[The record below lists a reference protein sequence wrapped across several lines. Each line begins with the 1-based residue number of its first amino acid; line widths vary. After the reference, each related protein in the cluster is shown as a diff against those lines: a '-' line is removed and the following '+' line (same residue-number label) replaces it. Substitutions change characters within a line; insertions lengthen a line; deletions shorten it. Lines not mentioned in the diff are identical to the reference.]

1 MSATADTPP
10 QAPKLGTTAMPILLA
25 LSLCHM
31 LNDTMQSMIPAIYP
45 MIKDSLGLDFGQIG
59 LITLAFNLTASLL
72 QPLVG
77 LYTDKRPMPY
87 SLTVGMGFTLLGLV
101 MLSLAGSFAAVVTAA
116 AMVGLGSSVFHPES
130 SRMARLA
137 AGTRLGFGQSLFQI
151 GGNAGS
157 AIGPLM
163 AAFIILPRGQTSILW
178 MSILALLGMGILA
191 WVGNWYAR
199 MRRAPRSAK
208 SGRTDPGISS
218 RKVAITVA
226 TLVVLILSK
235 YFYMASFNTYYT
247 FYLIEHFGLEVGH
260 AQTLL
265 FVFLA
270 SVAAGTIL
278 GGPIGDRI
286 GRKRVIWG
294 SILGILPFTLALPYA
309 NLFWTVTLSVPI
321 GMILAS
327 AFPAIV
333 VYAQELM
340 PGKVGA
346 ISGLFFG
353 FAFGMGGL
361 GAALLGMLADV
372 TSITYVYEVCAY
384 LPALGLLALLLPSLD
399 HRAPN

>member
-1 MSATADTPP
+1 MSAIADTPP

-87 SLTVGMGFTLLGLV
+87 SLTVGMGFTLIGLV

-235 YFYMASFNTYYT
+235 YFYMASFNT
-247 FYLIEHFGLEVGH
+247 
-260 AQTLL
+260 
-265 FVFLA
+265 
-270 SVAAGTIL
+270 
-278 GGPIGDRI
+278 
-286 GRKRVIWG
+286 
-294 SILGILPFTLALPYA
+294 LALPYA
-309 NLFWTVTLSVPI
+309 ILLWTVTLSVPI

>member
-1 MSATADTPP
+1 MSASADTPT
-10 QAPKLGTTAMPILLA
+10 QGTKLGTTAMPVLLA

-87 SLTVGMGFTLLGLV
+87 SLTIGMGFTLIGLV
-101 MLSLAGSFAAVVTAA
+101 MLAFAASYPAVVTAA

-178 MSILALLGMGILA
+178 MSILALIGMGILT
-191 WVGNWYAR
+191 WVGAWYAR
-199 MRRAPRSAK
+199 MRRTPRAARP
-208 SGRTDPGISS
+208 GRDGGGLAG
-218 RKVAITVA
+218 RKVALTIA
-226 TLVVLILSK
+226 ALVVLILSK

-247 FYLIEHFGLEVGH
+247 FYLIEHFGLDVGH

-309 NLFWTVTLSVPI
+309 NLFWTVALSIPI

-361 GAALLGMLADV
+361 GAALLGVLADA
-372 TSITYVYEVCAY
+372 TSVTYVFEVCAF
-384 LPALGLLALLLPSLD
+384 LPVLGLLALFLPRTN
-399 HRAPN
+399 HRAPT